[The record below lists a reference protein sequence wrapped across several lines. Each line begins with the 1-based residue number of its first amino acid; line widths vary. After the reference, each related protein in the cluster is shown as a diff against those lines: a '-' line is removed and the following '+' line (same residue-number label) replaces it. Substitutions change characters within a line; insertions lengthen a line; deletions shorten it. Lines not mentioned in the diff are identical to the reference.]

1 MTISDA
7 SPWSVR
13 QFVQFLYS
21 GILVSTEET
30 PLGMDQLL
38 ELLILADR
46 FEMDSLKDVCQE
58 RVKNLINQKNVFGL
72 LYIAD
77 QYTAGNLR
85 VKYDQFLVSVSE
97 GVDSGSKYVWYI
109 PANSWLN

>member
-7 SPWSVR
+7 SSWSVR
-13 QFVQFLYS
+13 QFVRFLYS
-21 GILVSTEET
+21 GILVSTQQT
-30 PLGMDQLL
+30 PLGLDQLL
-38 ELLILADR
+38 ELMILADR

-58 RVKNLINQKNVFGL
+58 RVKNLINPKNVFGL

-85 VKYDQFLVSVSE
+85 VKHEKFLVSVRG
-97 GVDSGSKYVWYI
+97 GVDSKLMRIIRNYTCT
-109 PANSWLN
+109 A